1 MPDIYPDERKM
12 ALYSNHNYKENA
24 LQHGTNT
31 SALIFRKSML
41 RSNRIYIV
49 LAVLSM
55 LEFVSRLFK
64 DANMGNEWQLAT
76 YVQTSTVL
84 TLSTAFAFMTYHL
97 YLILGHG
104 YKDREAQLYVDSF
117 STKNEC
123 MVTLKI
129 MQQFYLITIMLSV
142 ILLVTNFLVADEIS
156 NPINQ
161 WNALKNLLDVTLIV
175 KGMGGVE
182 APELYNHQIVPFN
195 LIVTILM
202 GANIIMLM
210 IGLIQSIL
218 TKAKNTATTFT
229 LE

>member
-24 LQHGTNT
+24 LQHSTNT

-64 DANMGNEWQLAT
+64 DANMGNEWQLTT

-129 MQQFYLITIMLSV
+129 MKQFYLITIMLSV

-218 TKAKNTATTFT
+218 TSAKNTATIFT

>member
-24 LQHGTNT
+24 LQHSTNT

-218 TKAKNTATTFT
+218 TSAKNTATTFT

>member
-1 MPDIYPDERKM
+1 MPDIYPDKRQM
-12 ALYSNHNYKENA
+12 ALYSSDNYKENA

-31 SALIFRKSML
+31 SALIFRKSLL
-41 RSNRIYIV
+41 RSYRVYIV

-55 LEFVSRLFK
+55 FEFMARLFK
-64 DANMGNEWQLAT
+64 DANMGNDWQLAT
-76 YVQTSTVL
+76 YIQTSTVL
-84 TLSTAFAFMTYHL
+84 TLSTAFACMTYYL

-129 MQQFYLITIMLSV
+129 MKQFYLVTIVASV
-142 ILLVTNFLVADEIS
+142 FLLVVNFLVADKIS

-161 WNALKNLLDVTLIV
+161 WNAFKNLLDVTFIV
-175 KGMGGVE
+175 KGMGGIE
-182 APELYNHQIVPFN
+182 ALELYNHQIVPFN
-195 LIVTILM
+195 LVVTILM
-202 GANIIMLM
+202 GANIITLI
-210 IGLIQSIL
+210 IGLIQVIL
-218 TKAKNTATTFT
+218 TKAKNANTTFS

>member
-1 MPDIYPDERKM
+1 
-12 ALYSNHNYKENA
+12 
-24 LQHGTNT
+24 
-31 SALIFRKSML
+31 
-41 RSNRIYIV
+41 
-49 LAVLSM
+49 M

>member
-24 LQHGTNT
+24 LQHSTNT

-129 MQQFYLITIMLSV
+129 MKQFYLITIMLSV

-218 TKAKNTATTFT
+218 TSAKNTATTFT